1 MDNIHDALNLSM
13 EQTRWILKRIVDGE
27 NTLIADILF
36 ANPMQLMDVM
46 VCAAAMLNSL
56 QRTCPEAVDK
66 LFTKELPD

>member
-27 NTLIADILF
+27 NTLIAEILF
-36 ANPMQLMDVM
+36 ANPMQLIDVM
-46 VCAAAMLNSL
+46 VCAAAMLKSL
-56 QRTCPEAVDK
+56 QETCPEAVDA